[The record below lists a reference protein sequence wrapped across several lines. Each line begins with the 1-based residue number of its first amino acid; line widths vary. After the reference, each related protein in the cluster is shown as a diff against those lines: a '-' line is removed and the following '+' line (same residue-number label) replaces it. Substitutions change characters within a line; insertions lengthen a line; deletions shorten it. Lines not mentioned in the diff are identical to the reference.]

1 MLRPPPMLERFS
13 SDLYRPGFLAGRA
26 HPNQAAEL
34 RASRSFAR
42 KVPIGGGHFPR
53 GAAVGTQSQ
62 APCDLAIDQSNPGA
76 LSFEENGASEEPQSP
91 PAREMLGNY
100 SYNDM

>member
-1 MLRPPPMLERFS
+1 MGVTSRAGQPWAHNRRP
-13 SDLYRPGFLAGRA
+13 
-26 HPNQAAEL
+26 
-34 RASRSFAR
+34 
-42 KVPIGGGHFPR
+42 
-53 GAAVGTQSQ
+53 
-62 APCDLAIDQSNPGA
+62 PCDLAIDQSNPGA

>member
-1 MLRPPPMLERFS
+1 MRNSLKLADSIGCCDPPPHCMPQAAALAGQENPAMLERFS

-26 HPNQAAEL
+26 HPNQATEL

-62 APCDLAIDQSNPGA
+62 APL
-76 LSFEENGASEEPQSP
+76 
-91 PAREMLGNY
+91 
-100 SYNDM
+100 

>member
-1 MLRPPPMLERFS
+1 M
-13 SDLYRPGFLAGRA
+13 
-26 HPNQAAEL
+26 
-34 RASRSFAR
+34 
-42 KVPIGGGHFPR
+42 PIGGGHFPR

-100 SYNDM
+100 SYKEDIQRTQNEWWPLKLCWIGALVSSLPSTTFS